1 MYEISVIKFY
11 VRPVTMKSKVFPAFS
26 SIRIEYRE
34 KLRISPHSVRIREN
48 TGKMRTRITPNTDTL
63 CLSVFSPNAGKCG
76 KNADQNNSEY
86 GHFFTQWWWNLVYC
100 DYFISDDTT
109 FKQNHVLL
117 IAVCESLSKIVGFYI
132 ASFNWYDLILG

>member
-1 MYEISVIKFY
+1 MTNLTHLLKWIWQLNVTILKFCQSNY
-11 VRPVTMKSKVFPAFS
+11 KGMHCVKIVHIRSYSGPHFSRIFPHADWIRYL
-26 SIRIEYRE
+26 SIFC
-34 KLRISPHSVRIREN
+34 
-48 TGKMRTRITPNTDTL
+48 PN
-63 CLSVFSPNAGKCG
+63 SGKCG

-86 GHFFTQWWWNLVYC
+86 GHLFTQWWWNLVYC

-117 IAVCESLSKIVGFYI
+117 IAVCESLSKIVRFYI